1 MASRSSSEYTAT
13 VVMPSSRH
21 VRMTRTAIS
30 PRLAMRTLLN
40 NVPLGMLWR
49 QVAVSYGRVHT
60 RSHLGTGPV
69 AGRVVL
75 DPRLHEPPR
84 PRRGPGGSARRA
96 GGGRRRADRG
106 EGPAGAHVGGSAGV

>member
-1 MASRSSSEYTAT
+1 
-13 VVMPSSRH
+13 MPSSRH

-40 NVPLGMLWR
+40 NVPLEVLWR
-49 QVAVSYGRVHT
+49 QVAVSYGRVRT

-69 AGRVVL
+69 EGRVVL

-84 PRRGPGGSARRA
+84 PRRRPAGSARRP
-96 GGGRRRADRG
+96 GGGRRRADRRAR
-106 EGPAGAHVGGSAGV
+106 PAGAHLGGSAGVVAPGQRAAEAVR

>member
-1 MASRSSSEYTAT
+1 
-13 VVMPSSRH
+13 MPSSRH

-40 NVPLGMLWR
+40 NVPLEVLWR
-49 QVAVSYGRVHT
+49 QVAVSYGRVRT
-60 RSHLGTGPV
+60 CSHLGTGPV

-84 PRRGPGGSARRA
+84 PRRRPGRCARRA
-96 GGGRRRADRG
+96 GGGRGRADRRA
-106 EGPAGAHVGGSAGV
+106 GPTGAHVGGAAGVVAPGQRAAAAFR

>member
-1 MASRSSSEYTAT
+1 M
-13 VVMPSSRH
+13 MPSSRQ

-49 QVAVSYGRVHT
+49 QVAVSYGGVRA
-60 RSHLGTGPV
+60 RSHLGTGPM
-69 AGRVVL
+69 ARRVVL
-75 DPRLHEPPR
+75 HPRLDEPL
-84 PRRGPGGSARRA
+84 RRRRRPGGRARRA

-106 EGPAGAHVGGSAGV
+106 AGPTGAHLGGAAGLVAPGQRAATAFR

>member
-1 MASRSSSEYTAT
+1 
-13 VVMPSSRH
+13 MPSSRH

-40 NVPLGMLWR
+40 NVPLEVLWR
-49 QVAVSYGRVHT
+49 QVAVSYGGVRT

-69 AGRVVL
+69 AGRMVL
-75 DPRLHEPPR
+75 DPRLHQPPR
-84 PRRGPGGSARRA
+84 PGRRPGRNARRP

-106 EGPAGAHVGGSAGV
+106 AGPAGAHLGGPAGVVAPGQRAAEGLR